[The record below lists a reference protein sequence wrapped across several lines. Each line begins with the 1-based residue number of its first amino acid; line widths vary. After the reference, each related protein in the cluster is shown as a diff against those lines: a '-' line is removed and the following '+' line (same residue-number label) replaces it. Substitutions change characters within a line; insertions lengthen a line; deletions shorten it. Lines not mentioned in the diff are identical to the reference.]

1 MNKPLGVIAF
11 SLGLAAVAWVAYG
24 YLGANPLALTMSLLI
39 GACYLMGALELQRFG
54 RATAALQAALAA
66 LPALPALAEP
76 LPKLSDWLATL
87 PPGLQDPV
95 RLRIEGER
103 VALSGPAMTPYLVG
117 LLVLLGMLGTFL
129 GMVVTLNGTVIALQS
144 SSDLPT
150 MRAALAAP
158 ILGLGLAFGTS
169 VAGVATSAMLGLMSA
184 LSRRDRLQ
192 AAQGLEA
199 RIATSLRPFS
209 RTFQR
214 EATLLS
220 LQSQAA
226 LLPEL
231 LQGMQALMAQQNQQT
246 EQLGQRLLTGQDQ
259 FHQQTRQ
266 TYTELAGSVDRSLQ
280 HSLAEGA
287 RAAGAALQPVVEAT
301 MAGITRETALFQQR
315 LADALDQQLTSLAGR
330 LDATVNTLSAGWTEA
345 QSQQDRS
352 AQAISQDLQRTLTQ
366 VGSGFNQGTTTLL
379 AAVDSRH
386 AAWLSELQAAAAV
399 LTRQSEDW
407 QDKSAQAQQ
416 LQAAALAEQLSA
428 SAGGLA
434 QHWRDT
440 LTQQQQDH
448 RQLGDGLQRSLASVS
463 QTFGQQS
470 AALLSA
476 LQLSQLAQQASAASN
491 EQQRLAAWTGAL
503 EAMAAALHTQWQQSS
518 AESLT
523 RQQQICQTL
532 EHTAGGLQA
541 QAETQARDTI
551 AEMSRLIDAASQ
563 APRAAAELVTQLR
576 QQHSASLAQDN
587 GMLEERSRIMAT
599 LASLLDSV
607 NLAATEQRGAI
618 DALVASSSAML
629 QSAGTQFEQR
639 LSAESA
645 RLSDAAEQ
653 LGGSAIE
660 VASLG
665 EAFGVAVQLFS
676 HSSEALLGQLKRIE
690 GALVKSSVRSD
701 EQLAYYVAQAR
712 EIVDLSISSQ
722 RLIVEDL
729 QRLAIRQQPLANQP
743 QPLAGA
749 ET

>member
-1 MNKPLGVIAF
+1 MNKPLGMIAF

-54 RATAALQAALAA
+54 RATAALQAALSA
-66 LPALPALAEP
+66 LPALPALPEQ
-76 LPKLSDWLATL
+76 LPKLSDWLVTL

-103 VALSGPAMTPYLVG
+103 VALPGPAMTPYLVG

-129 GMVVTLNGTVIALQS
+129 GMVVTLNGTVMALQS

-169 VAGVATSAMLGLMSA
+169 VAGVAASAMLGLMSA
-184 LSRRDRLQ
+184 LHRRDRLQ

-231 LQGMQALMAQQNQQT
+231 LQGMQALMAQQNQQA
-246 EQLGQRLLTGQDQ
+246 EQLGQRLLGGQAL
-259 FHQQTRQ
+259 FHEQARQ
-266 TYTELAGSVDRSLQ
+266 TYSELANSVDRSLQ

-287 RAAGAALQPVVEAT
+287 RAAGAALQPAVEAT
-301 MAGITRETALFQQR
+301 MAGITRETALFQHR
-315 LADALDQQLTSLAGR
+315 LADKLEQQLDGLAGR
-330 LDATVNTLSAGWTEA
+330 LDATVHTLSAGWTEA
-345 QSQQDRS
+345 LAQQQRS
-352 AQAISQDLQRTLTQ
+352 AQALSQDLQQALTK
-366 VGSGFNQGTTTLL
+366 VGSGFVQGTATLL
-379 AAVDSRH
+379 DAVDGRH
-386 AAWLSELQAAAAV
+386 AAWQGELQAAAAA
-399 LTRQSEDW
+399 LLDALQQS
-407 QDKSAQAQQ
+407 QQ
-416 LQAAALAEQLSA
+416 
-428 SAGGLA
+428 
-434 QHWRDT
+434 
-440 LTQQQQDH
+440 TQQADTV
-448 RQLGDGLQRSLASVS
+448 RS
-463 QTFGQQS
+463 
-470 AALLSA
+470 
-476 LQLSQLAQQASAASN
+476 
-491 EQQRLAAWTGAL
+491 EQQRLSAWTGAL
-503 EAMAAALHTQWQQSS
+503 EAMAAALHTQWQQTS
-518 AESLT
+518 AASLAHQ
-523 RQQQICQTL
+523 RQICQTL

-541 QAETQARDTI
+541 QAEIQARDTI

-563 APRAAAELVTQLR
+563 APRAAAELVAQLR
-576 QQHSASLAQDN
+576 QQHSASLAQDT
-587 GMLEERSRIMAT
+587 GMLQERSRIMAT
-599 LASLLDSV
+599 LAKLLDSV

-629 QSAGTQFEQR
+629 QSAGSQFEQR

-645 RLSDAAEQ
+645 RLSDAVEQ
-653 LGGSAIE
+653 LGGSAVE

-665 EAFGVAVQLFS
+665 EAFGVAVQLFGN
-676 HSSEALLGQLKRIE
+676 SSEALVGQLQRVE
-690 GALVKSSVRSD
+690 GALAKSSARSD

-729 QRLAIRQQPLANQP
+729 QRLAIRQQPLASV
-743 QPLAGA
+743 AA
-749 ET
+749 

>member
-24 YLGANPLALTMSLLI
+24 YLGTNPLALTMSLLI

-54 RATAALQAALAA
+54 HATAALQAALAA
-66 LPALPALAEP
+66 LPTQPAQPAQ
-76 LPKLSDWLATL
+76 LPKLGDWLTTL
-87 PPGLQDPV
+87 PPGLQDAV

-103 VALSGPAMTPYLVG
+103 VALPGPAMTPYLVG

-129 GMVVTLNGTVIALQS
+129 GMVVTLNGTVMALQS

-158 ILGLGLAFGTS
+158 IQGLGLAFGTS
-169 VAGVATSAMLGLMSA
+169 VAGVAASAMLGLMSA
-184 LSRRDRLQ
+184 LNRRDRLQ
-192 AAQGLEA
+192 AAQSLEA

-231 LQGMQALMAQQNQQT
+231 LQGLQALMAQQNQQS
-246 EQLGQRLLTGQDQ
+246 EQLGQRLLAGQDQ
-259 FHQQTRQ
+259 FHQQARQ

-287 RAAGAALQPVVEAT
+287 RAAGAALQPAVEAT
-301 MAGITRETALFQQR
+301 MAGITRETALFQHR
-315 LADALDQQLTSLAGR
+315 LADKLEQQLAGLASR
-330 LDATVNTLSAGWTEA
+330 LDTTVSTLSAGWTEA
-345 QSQQDRS
+345 QAQQQRS
-352 AQAISQDLQRTLTQ
+352 AQAISQDLQQTLTQ
-366 VGSGFNQGTTTLL
+366 VGSGFSQGTATLL
-379 AAVDSRH
+379 DAVDGRH
-386 AAWLSELQAAAAV
+386 AAWQGELQAAATA
-399 LTRQSEDW
+399 LTHQRAQW
-407 QDKSAQAQQ
+407 QEQAAEAQQ
-416 LQAAALAEQLSA
+416 LQAAALAERLSA
-428 SAGGLA
+428 SAEGLA
-434 QHWRDT
+434 QRWRDT

-448 RQLGDGLQRSLASVS
+448 QQLSGGLQQSLAAVA
-463 QTFGQQS
+463 QTFEQQS
-470 AALLSA
+470 AALLDA
-476 LQLSQLAQQASAASN
+476 LQQSQQAQQADTARS
-491 EQQRLAAWTGAL
+491 EQQRLSAWTGSL
-503 EAMAAALHTQWQQSS
+503 ETMAAALQAQWQQTS
-518 AESLT
+518 AEALA

-541 QAETQARDTI
+541 QAETQARNTI

-563 APRAAAELVTQLR
+563 APRAAAELVGQLR
-576 QQHSASLAQDN
+576 QQHSASLAQDT

-629 QSAGTQFEQR
+629 QAAGSQFEQR

-665 EAFGVAVQLFS
+665 EAFGVAVQLFGN
-676 HSSEALLGQLKRIE
+676 SSEALVGQLQRIE
-690 GALVKSSVRSD
+690 GALAKSSTRSD

-712 EIVDLSISSQ
+712 EIVELSISSQ

-743 QPLAGA
+743 QPLASVA
-749 ET
+749 A